1 MLIQLFI
8 MWLREARAFNLVATA
23 LPRPPMQE
31 TARGAGRAAAIIAG
45 DRVWYKNE
53 DDHCFLME
61 PEQEVETRY
70 FYRKG
75 EMVRSSEINFS
86 TEPGVRSI
94 YFIFRLSVIAK
105 YPRTVLCDCHH
116 ILTLL

>member
-1 MLIQLFI
+1 
-8 MWLREARAFNLVATA
+8 MWLREARAFNLVAAA
-23 LPRPPMQE
+23 LPRRPMQE
-31 TARGAGRAAAIIAG
+31 TAREAGRAAAIIAG

-75 EMVRSSEINFS
+75 EMVRSIEINFS
-86 TEPGVRSI
+86 TEPG
-94 YFIFRLSVIAK
+94 L
-105 YPRTVLCDCHH
+105 D
-116 ILTLL
+116 LLISF

>member
-1 MLIQLFI
+1 MIFILLFI
-8 MWLREARAFNLVATA
+8 MWLREARPFNLVAAA

-45 DRVWYKNE
+45 DRVWYKNK

-61 PEQEVETRY
+61 PEQEVKKSY

-75 EMVRSSEINFS
+75 EMVRSS
-86 TEPGVRSI
+86 
-94 YFIFRLSVIAK
+94 
-105 YPRTVLCDCHH
+105 
-116 ILTLL
+116 

>member
-1 MLIQLFI
+1 
-8 MWLREARAFNLVATA
+8 MWLREARAFNLVVTA
-23 LPRPPMQE
+23 LLRRPVQE
-31 TARGAGRAAAIIAG
+31 SAREAGRAAVIIAG

-61 PEQEVETRY
+61 PEQEVETSY

-86 TEPGVRSI
+86 TEPGVRST
-94 YFIFRLSVIAK
+94 YFIFRLSVITK
-105 YPRTVLCDCHH
+105 YPRTVLYDCHH